1 MQISRKIEYGLRAT
15 LFLASLPQGQVVP
28 FREIARRI
36 ENELKYPGEIK
47 VTVIREH
54 RVIEYAR

>member
-1 MQISRKIEYGLRAT
+1 MAQD
-15 LFLASLPQGQVVP
+15 V
-28 FREIARRI
+28 ARRI

-47 VTVIREH
+47 VVVIREN